1 MMKKPIIG
9 LTFDA
14 QKPGG
19 YSEHP
24 WYALR
29 ENYCTSIFHGGGV
42 PCPLIHELNLVED
55 YIALID
61 GLLVTGGGHD
71 VDPCL
76 YGVQTP
82 HPTVKPDTRRTLF
95 EKAMIEKALQ
105 KNIPVLGICGGE
117 QILNVTLG
125 GTLIQ
130 HIPDEIL
137 HALEHKQDVR
147 TQEAHLVT
155 IEKGTL
161 LHQLLG
167 TDELAVNSYH
177 HQAVK
182 DPGQGVVVNARTE
195 DGIIEGIEAPAYRF
209 CLGLQWHPEFN
220 VQPQEKAL
228 FQQFIKATHV

>member
-1 MMKKPIIG
+1 MKKPIIG

-29 ENYCTSIFHGGGV
+29 ENYCTAIVQGGGV
-42 PCPLIHELNLVED
+42 PCPLIHELSLVEE
-55 YIALID
+55 YIALLD

-76 YGVQTP
+76 YGVQEP

-130 HIPDEIL
+130 HIPDEISN
-137 HALEHKQDVR
+137 AIEHKQDLR
-147 TQEAHLVT
+147 TQGAHLVT

-167 TDELAVNSYH
+167 TEELSVNSYH

-182 DPGQGVVVNARTE
+182 DPAPGVIVNARTT
-195 DGIIEGIEAPAYRF
+195 DGVIEGIEAPAYTF
-209 CLGLQWHPEFN
+209 CLGLQWHPEFLIN
-220 VQPQEKAL
+220 PQEASL
-228 FQQFIKATHV
+228 FKQFMKATHV